1 MVTKFI
7 ESHAMLKHLMHRQ
20 ILSSCALSACL
31 LLLAGCGGGADN
43 PVSSLY
49 TWIGINDLTYPKDES
64 TNSEITVEAHA
75 NSTGE
80 ISDGD
85 IDWDLNRTSG
95 HDISN
100 LRKELSDNNHKVTYR
115 FTAPSDSGTLYFDIK
130 VKAHGYSDTR
140 SFSIYIR

>member
-1 MVTKFI
+1 
-7 ESHAMLKHLMHRQ
+7 MLNHTPTRRQ
-20 ILSSCALSACL
+20 VLRYLACASLS
-31 LLLAGCGGGADN
+31 LLAGCGGGADN
-43 PVSSLY
+43 PLSSLY
-49 TWIGINDLTYPKDES
+49 TWIGINSLTYPQDES

-85 IDWDLNRTSG
+85 IDWDLNHTSG

-100 LRKELSDNNHKVTYR
+100 LRKELSDSNHKVTYR
-115 FTAPSDSGTLYFDIK
+115 FTAPSDSGTIYFDIK